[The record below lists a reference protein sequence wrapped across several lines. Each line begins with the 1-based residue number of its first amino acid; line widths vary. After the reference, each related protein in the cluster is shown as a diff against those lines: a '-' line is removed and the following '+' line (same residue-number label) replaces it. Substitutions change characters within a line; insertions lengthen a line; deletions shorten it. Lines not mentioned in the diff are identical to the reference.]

1 MKKLLISLAFILL
14 AFQANAQDTDI
25 LQQIR
30 TAGKNLKS
38 FESSLTN
45 TKQKKS
51 GKVETQVGQ
60 LYFIS
65 PNEFAALFET
75 GRYMIANEKQIKMD
89 IGMFRGTFKVKEG
102 GNMTAMS
109 HIFLYGFQG
118 KCQDLSRESDYS
130 LEVKEGNDYTI
141 VLTNNKKSALGL
153 DYYQIIL
160 KYKKD
165 NLLIKE
171 ITLIDTRGTR
181 NTYTISNMKCNVG
194 VSKHIFK
201 T

>member
-1 MKKLLISLAFILL
+1 
-14 AFQANAQDTDI
+14 
-25 LQQIR
+25 
-30 TAGKNLKS
+30 
-38 FESSLTN
+38 
-45 TKQKKS
+45 
-51 GKVETQVGQ
+51 
-60 LYFIS
+60 
-65 PNEFAALFET
+65 
-75 GRYMIANEKQIKMD
+75 
-89 IGMFRGTFKVKEG
+89 
-102 GNMTAMS
+102 MS
-109 HIFLYGFQG
+109 I
-118 KCQDLSRESDYS
+118 ESDYS
-130 LEVKEGNDYTI
+130 LEVKECNDYTI